1 MYEKLALYIGGEFI
15 DGGGRVEQEIINP
28 ATLESLG
35 RLPHATN
42 IDLDRALTAAALA
55 FPLWRDTTAIARSL
69 ILRRAAELMRE
80 RSQSIVRNITLD
92 EGKPLREAASE
103 VQTSIEHVEW
113 HAEEGRR
120 IYGRIIPT
128 RSAGVRHMVVRE
140 PVGVCAAFTPWN
152 FPLGQ
157 AIRKVAAALGAGC
170 TIIVKG
176 AEECPSA
183 IVAMA
188 RAFHDAGLPPGV
200 LNVVWGV
207 PSEVSEHLIASPIV
221 RKVSFTGSVPVGKH
235 LAALAGAQMKRMT
248 MELGGHAPA
257 IVFDDADIDLA
268 ARMLARFKLRNAGQI
283 CISPSRFFIHEKIYD
298 QFVSR
303 FVDVMRSVKIGNG
316 IEDGVEMG
324 PLLHERRIRL
334 MQDFVSDAVARGA
347 SLLLGG
353 ARLDRVGY
361 FFQPTVLVDIPADAR
376 ILHEEPFG
384 PIAPLLRFSDT
395 DEVIRRANSLPY
407 GLASYVFTQSLPTA
421 TRVSNDI
428 EAGMVYIN
436 QVAVVAETPFGGI
449 KDSGIGSEGGAETFD
464 AYLTTKYIMQG

>member
-1 MYEKLALYIGGEFI
+1 MYEQLALYIDGEFI
-15 DGGGRVEQEIINP
+15 NNGGRIEQEIINP
-28 ATLESLG
+28 ATLEALG
-35 RLPHATN
+35 TLPHATRA
-42 IDLDRALTAAALA
+42 DLDRALATAARA
-55 FPLWRDTTAIARSL
+55 FPLWRDTTAMERSR
-69 ILRRAAELMRE
+69 IMRRAADLMRE
-80 RSQSIVRNITLD
+80 RSAIIARNITLD

-128 RSAGVRHMVVRE
+128 RSAGVRHMVLRE

-157 AIRKVAAALGAGC
+157 AIRKVGAALGAGC

-235 LAALAGAQMKRMT
+235 LAALAGAQMKKMT

-283 CISPSRFFIHEKIYD
+283 CISPSRFFIHEKVYD
-298 QFVSR
+298 QFVNR

-316 IEDGVEMG
+316 VEDGVEMG
-324 PLLHERRIRL
+324 PLVHERRIGL
-334 MQDFVSDAVARGA
+334 MQGFVEDAVTRGA
-347 SLLLGG
+347 TVLLGG
-353 ARLDRVGY
+353 AKLDRVGHFY
-361 FFQPTVLVDIPADAR
+361 QPTVLADVPADAR

-407 GLASYVFTQSLPTA
+407 GLASFVFTQSLQTA
-421 TRVSNDI
+421 TKVSNAI